1 MKSILLALATLPL
14 ATVSSAAEIA
24 GIVPDASMNLY
35 AAVPEPSHAML
46 LLMGCVGLAA
56 RRRR

>member
-1 MKSILLALATLPL
+1 MKYILTLATL
-14 ATVSSAAEIA
+14 AIASAASAAEATGIA
-24 GIVPDASMNLY
+24 PDASMNLY
-35 AAVPEPSHAML
+35 AAAVPEPSHAML

>member
-1 MKSILLALATLPL
+1 MKYILTLATL
-14 ATVSSAAEIA
+14 AIASAASAAEATGIA
-24 GIVPDASMNLY
+24 PDASMNLY